1 MVKSPSGTRT
11 MMYYIRILPAQQS
24 AQNSLQ
30 DYYQKEKKNTHQ
42 GLPIVFRINV
52 SGGRTEL
59 KIETWVQIV
68 CKTVESRSEGAGTKR

>member
-1 MVKSPSGTRT
+1 

-30 DYYQKEKKNTHQ
+30 DYYHKEKKNTHQ

>member
-1 MVKSPSGTRT
+1 

-30 DYYQKEKKNTHQ
+30 DYYQKEKKNTPQ